1 MKKNKLKI
9 IILFILCTVF
19 IFSGCDTTPTNSYK
33 GGEILSF
40 SNWTATDKAMS
51 VMQQGTETFIQF
63 DKQDPEKA
71 YSEVESVINGNLSAF
86 RYVVFCIRSSYA
98 MNVSVDLRSD
108 CNNDNLTNGQPIPT
122 SSEEKTFAYQIKV
135 PTEAEKVT
143 VKLIPRAGEY
153 GMSVNGTLIVAEAY
167 FSVECPENI
176 TIIEDVFSDDGDD
189 DNSSNDNNPD
199 DGDDDNSSNDNNPDD
214 GDGDN
219 SSNDNNPDDD
229 EPNVS
234 TPYEVGYPSVVEGSQ
249 DYLSVDE
256 NKVTI
261 KKPVDMQGGQAGSYK
276 SIRWELSG
284 WSKTQAPKLTLS
296 IQNKMTSGLTVGYKI
311 LVSGAAEPDYWNEKR
326 LTMTAGNSVAWENV
340 DVMLPAAYEEDAV
353 TVTALELF
361 FETAGTGEVMV
372 ELTFPGSK
380 ADVDAKTKLYEKYD
394 PYNIKIGAAFNYGNL
409 NNYDDIA
416 GHFNSFTCE
425 NEMKWVSTEPQNGNY
440 TFENADAMVR
450 WAKAHNMKVR
460 GHTLVWHTQTPEWV
474 WSGNREQTLANIDDH
489 IETMLRHFNA
499 VDDTVYCW
507 DVVNE
512 ALDDNDSNQNETYRK
527 SGFYNSVGSEEYIA
541 HAFKKADAVARQ
553 IGSDVQLF
561 YNDYN
566 LDNPNKRAKAVKLI
580 EYVRAEG
587 GRIDGI
593 GMQGHYKMPTFK
605 SNLANFEESIKTF
618 TGMGLDVQLTELD
631 LSIYAWQE
639 PGEKP
644 FDESLEQEQ
653 AKLYGEIFRILR
665 KYSTP
670 WKEGAG
676 VVTGATFW
684 GVADDYT
691 WLDSQNQAGG
701 GSSAD
706 RKDYPLLFDIYH
718 QPKKAFYAVFDF

>member
-86 RYVVFCIRSSYA
+86 RYVVFCISSSYA

-108 CNNDNLTNGQPIPT
+108 CNNDNLTNGQPIPA

-153 GMSVNGTLIVAEAY
+153 GTSVHGTLIVAEAY

-199 DGDDDNSSNDNNPDD
+199 DGDDGNS
-214 GDGDN
+214 G
-219 SSNDNNPDDD
+219 NDNNPDDD

-234 TPYEVGYPSVVEGSQ
+234 TPYEVGYPGVVEGSQ

-261 KKPVDMQGGQAGSYK
+261 KMPVDMQGGQAGSYK

-284 WSKTQAPKLTLS
+284 WSKTQAPKLTLR
-296 IQNKMTSGLTVGYKI
+296 IQNRMTSNLTVGYKI
-311 LVSGAAEPDYWNEKR
+311 LVSGAAKPDYWNEQR
-326 LTMTAGNSVAWENV
+326 LTMTAGNSAAWKNV
-340 DVMLPAAYEEDAV
+340 DVMLPAAHEEDAV

-380 ADVDAKTKLYEKYD
+380 VDVDAKTKLYEKYD
-394 PYNIKIGAAFNYGNL
+394 PYNIKIGAAFNYENL
-409 NNYDDIA
+409 NNYNDIA

-440 TFENADAMVR
+440 TFEKADAMVQ
-450 WAKAHNMKVR
+450 WAKDHNMKVR

-474 WSGNREQTLANIDDH
+474 WSSGRDQTLANIDDR

-527 SGFYNSVGSEEYIA
+527 SGFYNSVGKEYIA
-541 HAFKKADAVARQ
+541 HAFKKADAVAKE
-553 IGSDVQLF
+553 IGSNVQLF

-580 EYVRAEG
+580 EYVRAER

-593 GMQGHYKMPTFK
+593 GMQGHYKMPTF
-605 SNLANFEESIKTF
+605 NLKNFEESIRTF

-639 PGEKP
+639 PGIKP
-644 FDESLEQEQ
+644 FDEKLEQEQ
-653 AKLYGEIFRILR
+653 ADLYGGIFRILR
-665 KYSTP
+665 QYSTP

>member
-63 DKQDPEKA
+63 DKQDPENA

-108 CNNDNLTNGQPIPT
+108 CNNDNLTNGQPIPA

-199 DGDDDNSSNDNNPDD
+199 DGDD
-214 GDGDN
+214 GN

-234 TPYEVGYPSVVEGSQ
+234 TPYEVGYPGVVEGSQ
-249 DYLSVDE
+249 DYLSVDG

-261 KKPVDMQGGQAGSYK
+261 KKPVDMQGGQARSYK

-326 LTMTAGNSVAWENV
+326 LTMTAGDSAAWENV

-425 NEMKWVSTEPQNGNY
+425 NEMKWVSTEPQNDY
-440 TFENADAMVR
+440 CTFEKADAMVQ
-450 WAKAHNMKVR
+450 WAKDHNMKVR

-474 WSGNREQTLANIDDH
+474 WSSGRDQTLANIDDH
-489 IETMLRHFNA
+489 IERMLKHFN
-499 VDDTVYCW
+499 VGDDTVYCW

-527 SGFYNSVGSEEYIA
+527 SGFYTSVGSEEYIA
-541 HAFKKADAVARQ
+541 HAFIKADEVAKK

-580 EYVRAEG
+580 EYVRSER

-593 GMQGHYKMPTFK
+593 GMQGHYKMPTF
-605 SNLANFEESIKTF
+605 NLKNFEESIKTF

-631 LSIYAWQE
+631 LSIYAWGE
-639 PGEKP
+639 PGIKP
-644 FDESLEQEQ
+644 FNETLKQQQ
-653 AKLYGEIFRILR
+653 ADLYGEIFRILR
-665 KYSTP
+665 QYSKP
-670 WKEGAG
+670 WKAGAG

-718 QPKKAFYAVFDF
+718 RPKKAFYAVFDF

>member
-63 DKQDPEKA
+63 DKQDPENA

-189 DNSSNDNNPD
+189 DNSSNGNNPD
-199 DGDDDNSSNDNNPDD
+199 DGDD
-214 GDGDN
+214 GN

-234 TPYEVGYPSVVEGSQ
+234 TPYEVGYPGVVEGSQ
-249 DYLSVDE
+249 DYLSVDG

-261 KKPVDMQGGQAGSYK
+261 KKPVDMQGGQARSYK

-326 LTMTAGNSVAWENV
+326 LTMTAGDSAAWENV

-425 NEMKWVSTEPQNGNY
+425 NEMKWVSTEPQNDY
-440 TFENADAMVR
+440 CTFEKADAMVQ
-450 WAKAHNMKVR
+450 WAKDHNMKVR

-474 WSGNREQTLANIDDH
+474 WSSGRDQTLANIDDH
-489 IETMLRHFNA
+489 IERMLKHFN
-499 VDDTVYCW
+499 VGDDTVYCW

-527 SGFYNSVGSEEYIA
+527 SGFYTSVGSEEYIA
-541 HAFKKADAVARQ
+541 HAFIKADEVAKK

-580 EYVRAEG
+580 EYVRSER

-593 GMQGHYKMPTFK
+593 GMQGHYKMPTF
-605 SNLANFEESIKTF
+605 NLKNFEESIKTF

-631 LSIYAWQE
+631 LSIYAWGE
-639 PGEKP
+639 PGIKP
-644 FDESLEQEQ
+644 FNETLKQQQ
-653 AKLYGEIFRILR
+653 ADLYGEIFRILR
-665 KYSTP
+665 QYSKP
-670 WKEGAG
+670 WKAGAG

-718 QPKKAFYAVFDF
+718 RPKKAFYAVFDF

>member
-1 MKKNKLKI
+1 
-9 IILFILCTVF
+9 
-19 IFSGCDTTPTNSYK
+19 
-33 GGEILSF
+33 
-40 SNWTATDKAMS
+40 
-51 VMQQGTETFIQF
+51 
-63 DKQDPEKA
+63 
-71 YSEVESVINGNLSAF
+71 
-86 RYVVFCIRSSYA
+86 
-98 MNVSVDLRSD
+98 
-108 CNNDNLTNGQPIPT
+108 
-122 SSEEKTFAYQIKV
+122 
-135 PTEAEKVT
+135 
-143 VKLIPRAGEY
+143 
-153 GMSVNGTLIVAEAY
+153 
-167 FSVECPENI
+167 
-176 TIIEDVFSDDGDD
+176 
-189 DNSSNDNNPD
+189 
-199 DGDDDNSSNDNNPDD
+199 
-214 GDGDN
+214 
-219 SSNDNNPDDD
+219 
-229 EPNVS
+229 
-234 TPYEVGYPSVVEGSQ
+234 
-249 DYLSVDE
+249 
-256 NKVTI
+256 
-261 KKPVDMQGGQAGSYK
+261 
-276 SIRWELSG
+276 
-284 WSKTQAPKLTLS
+284 
-296 IQNKMTSGLTVGYKI
+296 MTSDLTVGYKI

-380 ADVDAKTKLYEKYD
+380 VDVDTKTKLYEKYD

-409 NNYDDIA
+409 NSYDDIA

-425 NEMKWVSTEPQNGNY
+425 NEMKWVSTEPQNDNY

-474 WSGNREQTLANIDDH
+474 WSGNREDTLANIDDH
-489 IETMLRHFNA
+489 IETMLNHFNKGG
-499 VDDTVYCW
+499 DNTVYCW

-527 SGFYNSVGSEEYIA
+527 SGFYHSVGSEEYIA
-541 HAFKKADAVARQ
+541 HAFKKADEVAKK

-580 EYVRAEG
+580 NYVRSQD

-593 GMQGHYKMPTFK
+593 GMQGHYKMPTF
-605 SNLANFEESIKTF
+605 NLDNFEESIRTF

-653 AKLYGEIFRILR
+653 AELYGEIFRILR

-670 WKEGAG
+670 WKAGAG

-718 QPKKAFYAVFDF
+718 QPKKAFYAVFNFD

>member
-33 GGEILSF
+33 GGEILFF

-199 DGDDDNSSNDNNPDD
+199 G
-214 GDGDN
+214 
-219 SSNDNNPDDD
+219 D

-234 TPYEVGYPSVVEGSQ
+234 TPYEVGYPGVVEGSQ

-296 IQNKMTSGLTVGYKI
+296 IQNRMTSNLTVGYKI
-311 LVSGAAEPDYWNEKR
+311 LVSGAAEPDYWNEQR

-380 ADVDAKTKLYEKYD
+380 VDVDAKTKLYEKYD

-489 IETMLRHFNA
+489 IETMLKHFN
-499 VDDTVYCW
+499 VGDDTVYCW

-527 SGFYNSVGSEEYIA
+527 SGFYNSVGSEEYIV
-541 HAFKKADAVARQ
+541 HAFKKADAVARE

-580 EYVRAEG
+580 NYVRSQG

-593 GMQGHYKMPTFK
+593 GMQGHYKMPTF
-605 SNLANFEESIKTF
+605 NLKNFEESIRTF

-631 LSIYAWQE
+631 LSIYAWGE
-639 PGEKP
+639 PGIKP
-644 FDESLEQEQ
+644 FDEKLKQQQ
-653 AKLYGEIFRILR
+653 ADLYGEIFRILR

-670 WKEGAG
+670 WKADAG

-706 RKDYPLLFDIYH
+706 RKDYPLLFDENH

>member
-176 TIIEDVFSDDGDD
+176 TIIEDVFSDDGD
-189 DNSSNDNNPD
+189 
-199 DGDDDNSSNDNNPDD
+199 
-214 GDGDN
+214 GDN

-234 TPYEVGYPSVVEGSQ
+234 TPYEVGYPGVVEGSQ
-249 DYLSVDE
+249 DYLSVDG

-261 KKPVDMQGGQAGSYK
+261 KKPVDMQGGQARSYK

-284 WSKTQAPKLTLS
+284 WSKTQAPKLTLR

-311 LVSGAAEPDYWNEKR
+311 LVSGAAEPDYWNEQR

-380 ADVDAKTKLYEKYD
+380 VDVDAKTKLYEKYD
-394 PYNIKIGAAFNYGNL
+394 PYNIKIGAAFNYENL
-409 NNYDDIA
+409 NKYDDIA

-425 NEMKWVSTEPQNGNY
+425 NEMKWVSTEPQNNY
-440 TFENADAMVR
+440 DTFEKADAMVQ
-450 WAKAHNMKVR
+450 WAKDHNMKVR

-474 WSGNREQTLANIDDH
+474 WSSGRDQTLANIDDH

-527 SGFYNSVGSEEYIA
+527 SGFYRSVGSEEYIV

-566 LDNPNKRAKAVKLI
+566 LDNPNKRAKAVRLI
-580 EYVRAEG
+580 NYVRFQG

-639 PGEKP
+639 PGIKP

-653 AKLYGEIFRILR
+653 AELYGEIFRILR

>member
-63 DKQDPEKA
+63 DKQDPENA

-108 CNNDNLTNGQPIPT
+108 CNNDNLTNGQPIPA

-189 DNSSNDNNPD
+189 DNSSNGNNPD
-199 DGDDDNSSNDNNPDD
+199 DGDD
-214 GDGDN
+214 GN

-234 TPYEVGYPSVVEGSQ
+234 TPYEVGYPGVVEGSQ
-249 DYLSVDE
+249 DYLSVDG

-261 KKPVDMQGGQAGSYK
+261 KKPVDMQGGQARSYK

-326 LTMTAGNSVAWENV
+326 LTMTAGDSAAWENV

-425 NEMKWVSTEPQNGNY
+425 NEMKWVSTEPQNDY
-440 TFENADAMVR
+440 CTFEKADAMVQ
-450 WAKAHNMKVR
+450 WAKDHNMKVR

-474 WSGNREQTLANIDDH
+474 WSSGRDQTLANIDDH
-489 IETMLRHFNA
+489 IERMLKHFN
-499 VDDTVYCW
+499 VGDDTVYCW

-527 SGFYNSVGSEEYIA
+527 SGFYTSVGSEEYIA
-541 HAFKKADAVARQ
+541 HAFIKADEVAKK

-580 EYVRAEG
+580 EYVRSER

-593 GMQGHYKMPTFK
+593 GMQGHYKMPTF
-605 SNLANFEESIKTF
+605 NLKNFEESIKTF

-631 LSIYAWQE
+631 LSIYAWGE
-639 PGEKP
+639 PGIKP
-644 FDESLEQEQ
+644 FNETLKQQQ
-653 AKLYGEIFRILR
+653 ADLYGEIFRILR
-665 KYSTP
+665 QYSKP
-670 WKEGAG
+670 WKAGAG

-718 QPKKAFYAVFDF
+718 RPKKAFYAVFDF

>member
-108 CNNDNLTNGQPIPT
+108 CNNDNLTNGQPIPA

-199 DGDDDNSSNDNNPDD
+199 D
-214 GDGDN
+214 
-219 SSNDNNPDDD
+219 D

-234 TPYEVGYPSVVEGSQ
+234 TPYEVGYPGVVEGSQ

-296 IQNKMTSGLTVGYKI
+296 IQNRMTSGLTVGYKI

-326 LTMTAGNSVAWENV
+326 LTMTAGDSVAWENV
-340 DVMLPAAYEEDAV
+340 DVMLPAAYEENAV

-380 ADVDAKTKLYEKYD
+380 VDVDAKTKLYEKYD

-440 TFENADAMVR
+440 TFNNADAMVR
-450 WAKAHNMKVR
+450 WAKEHNMKVR

-474 WSGNREQTLANIDDH
+474 WSGNREQTLANIDDR

-527 SGFYNSVGSEEYIA
+527 SGFYRSVGSEEYIV
-541 HAFKKADAVARQ
+541 HAFKKADAVARE

-580 EYVRAEG
+580 NYVRSEG

-593 GMQGHYKMPTFK
+593 GMQGHYKMPTF
-605 SNLANFEESIKTF
+605 NLANFEESIRTF

-631 LSIYAWQE
+631 LSIYAWGE
-639 PGEKP
+639 PGIKP
-644 FDESLEQEQ
+644 FNETLKQQQ
-653 AKLYGEIFRILR
+653 ADLYGEIFRILR

-670 WKEGAG
+670 WEKDAG

-718 QPKKAFYAVFDF
+718 QPKKAFYAVFNFD

>member
-199 DGDDDNSSNDNNPDD
+199 D
-214 GDGDN
+214 
-219 SSNDNNPDDD
+219 D

-284 WSKTQAPKLTLS
+284 WSKTQAPKLTLR

-326 LTMTAGNSVAWENV
+326 LTMTAGNSAAWENV
-340 DVMLPAAYEEDAV
+340 DVMLPAASEENAV

-361 FETAGTGEVMV
+361 FETAGAGEVMV

-409 NNYDDIA
+409 NNYNDIA

-440 TFENADAMVR
+440 TFEKADAMVQ
-450 WAKAHNMKVR
+450 WAKDHNMKVR

-474 WSGNREQTLANIDDH
+474 WSSGRDQTLANINDR

-527 SGFYNSVGSEEYIA
+527 SGFYNSVGKEYIA
-541 HAFKKADAVARQ
+541 HAFKKADAVAKE
-553 IGSDVQLF
+553 IGSNVQLF

-580 EYVRAEG
+580 EYVRSER

-593 GMQGHYKMPTFK
+593 GMQGHYKMPTF
-605 SNLANFEESIKTF
+605 NLKNFEESIRTF

-644 FDESLEQEQ
+644 FNESLEQEQ
-653 AKLYGEIFRILR
+653 AELYGEIFRILR

-701 GSSAD
+701 GSSAN
-706 RKDYPLLFDIYH
+706 RKDYPLLFDENH
-718 QPKKAFYAVFDF
+718 QPKKAFYAVFNF

>member
-199 DGDDDNSSNDNNPDD
+199 D
-214 GDGDN
+214 
-219 SSNDNNPDDD
+219 D

-380 ADVDAKTKLYEKYD
+380 ADVDAKTKLYEKYV
-394 PYNIKIGAAFNYGNL
+394 PYNIKIGAAFNHGNL

-440 TFENADAMVR
+440 TFEHADAMVR
-450 WAKAHNMKVR
+450 WAEAHNMKVR

-474 WSGNREQTLANIDDH
+474 WSGGRDQTLANIDDH

-527 SGFYNSVGSEEYIA
+527 SGFYNSVGKEYIA
-541 HAFKKADAVARQ
+541 HAFKKADAVARE

-580 EYVRAEG
+580 EYVRSQG

-639 PGEKP
+639 PGIKP

-653 AKLYGEIFRILR
+653 AELYGEIFRILR

>member
-1 MKKNKLKI
+1 M
-9 IILFILCTVF
+9 
-19 IFSGCDTTPTNSYK
+19 
-33 GGEILSF
+33 
-40 SNWTATDKAMS
+40 
-51 VMQQGTETFIQF
+51 
-63 DKQDPEKA
+63 
-71 YSEVESVINGNLSAF
+71 
-86 RYVVFCIRSSYA
+86 
-98 MNVSVDLRSD
+98 
-108 CNNDNLTNGQPIPT
+108 PT
-122 SSEEKTFAYQIKV
+122 S
-135 PTEAEKVT
+135 
-143 VKLIPRAGEY
+143 
-153 GMSVNGTLIVAEAY
+153 
-167 FSVECPENI
+167 
-176 TIIEDVFSDDGDD
+176 
-189 DNSSNDNNPD
+189 
-199 DGDDDNSSNDNNPDD
+199 
-214 GDGDN
+214 
-219 SSNDNNPDDD
+219 
-229 EPNVS
+229 
-234 TPYEVGYPSVVEGSQ
+234 
-249 DYLSVDE
+249 
-256 NKVTI
+256 
-261 KKPVDMQGGQAGSYK
+261 KKEMEHLG
-276 SIRWELSG
+276 
-284 WSKTQAPKLTLS
+284 
-296 IQNKMTSGLTVGYKI
+296 
-311 LVSGAAEPDYWNEKR
+311 
-326 LTMTAGNSVAWENV
+326 WENV

-380 ADVDAKTKLYEKYD
+380 ADVDTKTKLYEKYD

-425 NEMKWVSTEPQNGNY
+425 NEMKWESTEPQKGNY
-440 TFENADAMVR
+440 TFKNADAMVS

-512 ALDDNDSNQNETYRK
+512 ALDDNDSNQIETYRK
-527 SGFYNSVGSEEYIA
+527 SGFYRSVGSEEYIA
-541 HAFKKADAVARQ
+541 HAFKKAYEVAQQ

-580 EYVRAEG
+580 EYVRSQG
-587 GRIDGI
+587 GHIDGI
-593 GMQGHYKMPTFK
+593 GMQGHYKMPTF
-605 SNLANFEESIKTF
+605 NLANFEESIKTF

-639 PGEKP
+639 PGVKP

-653 AKLYGEIFRILR
+653 ANLYGEIFRILR

-670 WKEGAG
+670 WKAGAG

-691 WLDSQNQAGG
+691 WLDTQNQAGG
-701 GSSAD
+701 GSSVD

-718 QPKKAFYAVFDF
+718 QPKKAFYAVFNF

>member
-1 MKKNKLKI
+1 M
-9 IILFILCTVF
+9 
-19 IFSGCDTTPTNSYK
+19 
-33 GGEILSF
+33 
-40 SNWTATDKAMS
+40 
-51 VMQQGTETFIQF
+51 
-63 DKQDPEKA
+63 
-71 YSEVESVINGNLSAF
+71 
-86 RYVVFCIRSSYA
+86 
-98 MNVSVDLRSD
+98 
-108 CNNDNLTNGQPIPT
+108 
-122 SSEEKTFAYQIKV
+122 
-135 PTEAEKVT
+135 
-143 VKLIPRAGEY
+143 
-153 GMSVNGTLIVAEAY
+153 
-167 FSVECPENI
+167 
-176 TIIEDVFSDDGDD
+176 
-189 DNSSNDNNPD
+189 
-199 DGDDDNSSNDNNPDD
+199 
-214 GDGDN
+214 
-219 SSNDNNPDDD
+219 
-229 EPNVS
+229 
-234 TPYEVGYPSVVEGSQ
+234 
-249 DYLSVDE
+249 SVDE

-276 SIRWELSG
+276 SICWELLG

-296 IQNKMTSGLTVGYKI
+296 IQNKMTSDLTVGYKI
-311 LVSGAAEPDYWNEKR
+311 LVSGANEPDYWNEKR
-326 LTMTAGNSVAWENV
+326 LTMTAGDSVAWENV

-380 ADVDAKTKLYEKYD
+380 VDVDAKTKLYEKYD

-425 NEMKWVSTEPQNGNY
+425 NEMKWESTEPQNGNY

-512 ALDDNDSNQNETYRK
+512 ALDDNDSNQEKTYRD
-527 SGFYNSVGSEEYIA
+527 SGFYRSVGSEEYIA

-566 LDNPNKRAKAVKLI
+566 LDSPNKRAKAVKLI
-580 EYVRAEG
+580 EYVRSQG

-605 SNLANFEESIKTF
+605 DNLASFEESIKTF

-639 PGEKP
+639 PGIKP

-670 WKEGAG
+670 WKAGAG

-701 GSSAD
+701 GSSVD

-718 QPKKAFYAVFDF
+718 QPKKAFYAVFNF